1 MDSRTQSLIQ
11 ALRLER
17 IGYVQRGR
25 MDRVADV
32 DALLLRL
39 GAEVETASIQPQ
51 VETAAR
57 QKPTRRK
64 KG

>member
-1 MDSRTQSLIQ
+1 MNTQSLIQ
-11 ALRLER
+11 SLRLER

-32 DALLLRL
+32 DALLFRL
-39 GAEVETASIQPQ
+39 GAEVETASVEPQ

-57 QKPTRRK
+57 KKPAKRK

>member
-1 MDSRTQSLIQ
+1 MNTQSLIQ
-11 ALRLER
+11 SLRLER

-39 GAEVETASIQPQ
+39 GAEVETASIEPE
-51 VETAAR
+51 VETATR
-57 QKPTRRK
+57 KKPAKRK

>member
-1 MDSRTQSLIQ
+1 MHTQSLIQ
-11 ALRLER
+11 SLRLER

-25 MDRVADV
+25 LDRVADV

-39 GAEVETASIQPQ
+39 GAEVETASVQPQ
-51 VETAAR
+51 VETATR
-57 QKPTRRK
+57 QKPTKRK

>member
-1 MDSRTQSLIQ
+1 MNTQSLIQ
-11 ALRLER
+11 SLRLER

>member
-1 MDSRTQSLIQ
+1 MNTQSLIQ
-11 ALRLER
+11 SLRLER
-17 IGYVQRGR
+17 SGYVQRGR

-32 DALLLRL
+32 DAVLLQL
-39 GAEVETASIQPQ
+39 GAEIETASIEPQ

-57 QKPTRRK
+57 KKPAKRK